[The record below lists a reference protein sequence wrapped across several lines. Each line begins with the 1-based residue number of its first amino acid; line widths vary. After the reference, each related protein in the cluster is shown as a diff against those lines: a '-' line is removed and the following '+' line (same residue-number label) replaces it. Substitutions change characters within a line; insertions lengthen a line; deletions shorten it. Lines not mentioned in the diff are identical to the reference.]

1 MVSFE
6 PVRGMKD
13 YYGIEADKLRYIE
26 ELFRSHVKLAGYQ
39 EAITP
44 IVEDFDLFAIKSG
57 EEIRNTMY
65 VFKDKAEREV
75 SLRPEIT
82 PSIVRLYLNSM
93 QHLPKPIR
101 LYYIGR
107 VYRYDEPQLGRYR
120 EFRQAGIEMLGSN
133 SILSDIE
140 IIKLLYD
147 FYDKLGLSSS
157 IILKINDIGLY
168 RSIFRRF
175 NIEENVQE
183 HLLHLIDK
191 GKKEEGMHILNKYI
205 SQNNV
210 LNLINS
216 LLYSNLKMDEVESE
230 IQKIEIKSLTEEFE
244 RFKKIINI
252 LHNLNIKT
260 VVDLSFVRGLAYY
273 TGIIFEITHPKVT
286 FSIAGGGRYDN
297 LVEIYGGTY
306 TPAIGF
312 AIGIERTSVL
322 VNYDTYKI
330 PQIVVIALDDSVID
344 YALLILDILRDSNI
358 IAILNVKEQSLGKIL
373 SSYFEQ
379 NIRLAIIVGNN
390 EKNSKKVVLKDLAS
404 RSQETINLEELP
416 THLRQIL

>member
-13 YYGIEADKLRYIE
+13 YYGIEAKKLRYLE
-26 ELFRSHVKLAGYQ
+26 ELFRKHVEIAGYQ
-39 EAITP
+39 ETITP
-44 IVEDFDLFAIKSG
+44 IVEDFALFAIKSG

-75 SLRPEIT
+75 ALRPEIT

-120 EFRQAGIEMLGSN
+120 EFRQAGVEMLGSN

-147 FYDKLGLSSS
+147 FYNELGLSKS
-157 IILKINDIGLY
+157 ILLKINNIGLY
-168 RSIFRRF
+168 RSIFRKF

-191 GKKEEGMHILNKYI
+191 GKKDESMQILNKYI

-210 LNLINS
+210 LNLINT

-230 IQKIEIKSLTEEFE
+230 IQKIGIKCLDEEFN
-244 RFKKIINI
+244 RFKKTITI
-252 LHNLNIKT
+252 LNNLNIRS

-286 FSIAGGGRYDN
+286 FSVAGGGRYDN

-322 VNYDTYKI
+322 INYETYRS
-330 PQIVVIALDDSVID
+330 PQVVVIVLDDSVID
-344 YALLILDILRDSNI
+344 YALSILDILRSSDI
-358 IAILNVKEQSLGKIL
+358 IAILNVKEQSLGKLL

-379 NIRLAIIVGNN
+379 NVRYAVIVGNN
-390 EKNSKKVVLKDLAS
+390 EKISRKVVLKDLAS
-404 RSQETINLEELP
+404 RSQEIVSSDELI